1 MTLFLLIATQLFLYC
16 QAGVISQKSP
26 RWEDLECEP
35 GYKYL
40 FSDIQVPWEDARV
53 ECELYG
59 GWLLSIGSQKE
70 QNCLVSFGWAQG
82 YSQWYWTDGISSTN
96 KEYHKLIMNL
106 FRKN

>member
-59 GWLLSIGSQKE
+59 GWLVDINSLEE
-70 QNCLVSFGWAQG
+70 QNCLLRHGNAQG
-82 YSQWYWTDGISSTN
+82 YDTWYHTDGNIDF
-96 KEYHKLIMNL
+96 ID
-106 FRKN
+106 